1 MNIPS
6 RVNPF
11 GYDNSTP
18 PGYMQAEFLEG
29 IGTPYINTG
38 VVKSGEYRAS
48 CDYAGV
54 DALLNSKWFGWNYT
68 VDNTTYQNIFRFQA
82 LSYFGRF
89 SHESTKGYILPVTY
103 NQQGYIGIARN
114 RLESTEVASR
124 VVLNGSVVNL
134 STYNN
139 TARSNE
145 NPRNEPVG
153 LWFPNGVKIY
163 AFSIFNDAAKDID
176 YIPTLDASGSPCMFD
191 TVSKQS
197 FYNAT
202 TGADFTVGLTMNQAL
217 NLANLPATG
226 GSLTVSLPLEAEFD
240 ATVQSALSAA
250 RARGWTIFVRYR
262 ESELTTDYI
271 DVDFLESTGYVPI
284 PTANIPHFL
293 VPFPTVE
300 NSDNWEFVTVHSVDF
315 STGIA
320 QVEGVNDTGSMR
332 TMYYGAT
339 AGKKLYAGSGNGAST
354 TTAINVNEQKHSFAF
369 RQKGQLSYVVYDG
382 EEVKLNANTTI
393 LPQEIGIFVAL
404 RSGTAGYYYPFN
416 GKKYSWKFIKNG
428 EKVYDLIP
436 ALDST
441 GTPCMHDTV
450 TDQNFYNANTEEG
463 ATPFI
468 VGFDTTEKAAI
479 SISKLPATTG
489 GTLTVSL
496 PAEAEDA
503 STWVPT
509 AIEIATN
516 RGWTIITQYRTN

>member
-18 PGYMQAEFLEG
+18 PGYMQAEFLG
-29 IGTPYINTG
+29 GTGTPYINTG
-38 VVKSGEYRAS
+38 VVKSGEYRAR

-89 SHESTKGYILPVTY
+89 SHESTKGYILPVNY
-103 NQQGYIGIARN
+103 NQQGYIGTARN
-114 RLESTEVASR
+114 RLESTDDAGR
-124 VVLNGSVVNL
+124 VVLNGNVVNL

-139 TARSNE
+139 TAQSNE
-145 NPRNEPVG
+145 NPRNEPVC

-163 AFSIFNDAAKDID
+163 VFSIFNDAANDVEFIPAID
-176 YIPTLDASGSPCMFD
+176 HNGRPCMFD
-191 TVSKQS
+191 LVTKKT
-197 FYNAT
+197 FYNEVT
-202 TGADFTVGLTMNQAL
+202 TGSDFIVGLTMNQAL

-250 RARGWTIFVRYR
+250 RARGWTIFVQYR

-271 DVDFLESTGYVPI
+271 DVDFLESTGVQWLSLPEVEINNTDTVKCTLAILDYIDVS
-284 PTANIPHFL
+284 ANGYFAIEGYDVGNKLRMYSTRTTSGGARAIGVQFGAFSVSKYAL
-293 VPFPTVE
+293 KE
-300 NSDNWEFVTVHSVDF
+300 KEIGEMSISERGWE
-315 STGIA
+315 
-320 QVEGVNDTGSMR
+320 VNGEL
-332 TMYYGAT
+332 YAYT
-339 AGKKLYAGSGNGAST
+339 AGEASEFSYKNLLLFNQYVLSQYWPSKMRLYKFEVSEKNKLKPVLNSSG
-354 TTAINVNEQKHSFAF
+354 I
-369 RQKGQLSYVVYDG
+369 
-382 EEVKLNANTTI
+382 
-393 LPQEIGIFVAL
+393 
-404 RSGTAGYYYPFN
+404 
-416 GKKYSWKFIKNG
+416 
-428 EKVYDLIP
+428 
-436 ALDST
+436 
-441 GTPCMHDTV
+441 PCMHDAV

-479 SISKLPATTG
+479 SISKLPVTTG

-503 STWVPT
+503 STWVPE
-509 AIEIATN
+509 AIDIATS